1 MKKVSKIQ
9 WHGSEVKEGQAVPPV
24 LAKDEVSLEGLH
36 EGEIYVST
44 AEEDPAFFIRTN
56 RDNLAKF
63 EKITISQLRK
73 LFINKDRDDE
83 TEHSVTFN
91 KGLETLSA
99 VIREF
104 ISSEIFSSGLLGS
117 GFSIYEQDGEWI
129 AEFDRAIFRKAIFA
143 FEFIINRARSIAGDI
158 CVSSGNGKI
167 KSVETRG
174 DDYILELEGTMTFVP
189 DDFARCQVYG
199 NNPKYYWVKV
209 KAVEGKAIIVP
220 VSEFTESRPD
230 VGDELVQLGNE
241 TNTGRQSAIYIS
253 ASESGVPYVDVY
265 NGINKRNL
273 EGTLKTRMGGLDSIK
288 DNSFPADRQPN
299 GYGLYSDNCF
309 LKGVFLLSTGEDVL
323 TKFLVMEN
331 LFRSEMENLRN
342 EIQEK
347 DNYLSNSAF
356 ASNTDKWETTNDI
369 RFFTVGGKFLFFNG
383 NFYSNKKQVADII
396 KLSTRSVL
404 RIKASGIKQANA
416 DLARKPK
423 YNASD
428 GEGNETPPEFFVSF
442 RVRVLDHGVLT
453 IGFPGQGLYH
463 TETLE
468 PTDEFIQKEYSGTW
482 DGTGDFEMKFTGDAY
497 FYSLALTDNAFEE
510 MYTKF
515 STKIEQTNER
525 IELLATATSEM
536 GDKLQSSIEV
546 TAKDISLVSEKTN
559 KLDNTLTSMGIV
571 IDGDNGNIRQ
581 FVKKDGVISSIN
593 QTSESVSIDASKINL
608 NGAISANGN
617 VHITTD
623 GILKAIKGEFTDGVF
638 SGTVTSTSG
647 SIGGFNIEQSRLI
660 SSNRDDEMLLSSS
673 LIRFTNSYTSLY
685 IGADTYPS
693 EGGGSLSTPIRI
705 SSNRNIASATYGN
718 TGLYISIK
726 GSQAYDDVIYA
737 GNHALY
743 IPNGDICGFR
753 LKTRRVSKSQP
764 LFDMDSII
772 LSIATSD
779 VTYTLPP
786 SPQDGHI
793 IYIRKCS
800 GGNITVNGKI
810 LRGWGNTQDSITMQN
825 QDLCTFIY
833 DGFNKTWTVNYSG

>member
-24 LAKDEVSLEGLH
+24 LAKDELSLEGLH

-167 KSVETRG
+167 KSIGVRG
-174 DDYILELEGTMTFVP
+174 QDYVIELEGAMTFVP

-199 NNPKYYWVKV
+199 DNPKYYWVKV
-209 KAVEGKAIIVP
+209 KAVEDKAIIVP
-220 VSEFTESRPD
+220 MSEFTESLPA

-253 ASESGVPYVDVY
+253 TSESGVPYVDVY
-265 NGINKRNL
+265 NGINQRNL
-273 EGTLKTRMGGLDSIK
+273 EGTLKTRMGGLDGIK

-309 LKGVFLLSTGEDVL
+309 LKGVFLLSTGEDIL

-331 LFRSEMENLRN
+331 MFRSEMENLRN

-356 ASNTDKWETTNDI
+356 ASDTDRWETTNDI

-396 KLSTRSVL
+396 KLSTRNVL
-404 RIKASGIKQANA
+404 RIKASGIKQTNA

-428 GEGNETPPEFFVSF
+428 TQGNETAPEFFVSF

-453 IGFPGQGLYH
+453 IGFPGQGLYD

-515 STKIEQTNER
+515 STKIEQTNKS
-525 IELLATATSEM
+525 IELLAKATSEM
-536 GDKLQSSIEV
+536 GEELKSSIKV
-546 TAKDISLVSEKTN
+546 TAEDISLVSERTN

-571 IDGDNGNIRQ
+571 IDGDNGDITQ

-647 SIGGFNIEQSRLI
+647 SIGGFKISSDSLVNKGLSLDDKGILFTGEGVIAGIGINSFNATLGLNVPLFIENNSGQDKSIACALSAKGAYNREENIALSIISGCVSGFALKTKRLSTNYYTIQDESIIACYNTYNIELALP
-660 SSNRDDEMLLSSS
+660 EK
-673 LIRFTNSYTSLY
+673 
-685 IGADTYPS
+685 PS
-693 EGGGSLSTPIRI
+693 VGRI
-705 SSNRNIASATYGN
+705 VFVKRMNDY
-718 TGLYISIK
+718 SIK
-726 GSQAYDDVIYA
+726 VSGYEIHIYTDRE
-737 GNHALY
+737 H
-743 IPNGDICGFR
+743 
-753 LKTRRVSKSQP
+753 
-764 LFDMDSII
+764 
-772 LSIATSD
+772 TSS
-779 VTYTLPP
+779 TLT
-786 SPQDGHI
+786 
-793 IYIRKCS
+793 K
-800 GGNITVNGKI
+800 
-810 LRGWGNTQDSITMQN
+810 RGELQFF
-825 QDLCTFIY
+825 LY
-833 DGFNKTWTVNYSG
+833 DGQYWLCNWVTV

>member
-369 RFFTVGGKFLFFNG
+369 RFFTVGNKFLFFNG

-396 KLSTRSVL
+396 KLSTRNVL
-404 RIKASGIKQANA
+404 RIKASGIKQTNA

-428 GEGNETPPEFFVSF
+428 TQGNETAPEFFVSF

-571 IDGDNGNIRQ
+571 IDGDNGNITQ

-638 SGTVTSTSG
+638 SGTLNGVTGTFKKLTASESNEKVEIESNKISIRNTFQDKLINIGFQYISNTTEG
-647 SIGGFNIEQSRLI
+647 SMDIYGYSRGQIYRSYIGSYSFEQIYNGKTLMS
-660 SSNRDDEMLLSSS
+660 LSSS
-673 LIRFTNSYTSLY
+673 GLVFYNSNGDYFNKYLARGSNLEIVSSGHVIYTLESDSNCYVSCYNDKDLLLNLP
-685 IGADTYPS
+685 ASPS
-693 EGGGSLSTPIRI
+693 VGTRIEVKRI
-705 SSNRNIASATYGN
+705 SAYIKVSGNGHKIFRDREGDNVEINRG
-718 TGLYISIK
+718 
-726 GSQAYDDVIYA
+726 DVWM
-737 GNHALY
+737 
-743 IPNGDICGFR
+743 F
-753 LKTRRVSKSQP
+753 V
-764 LFDMDSII
+764 
-772 LSIATSD
+772 
-779 VTYTLPP
+779 
-786 SPQDGHI
+786 
-793 IYIRKCS
+793 
-800 GGNITVNGKI
+800 
-810 LRGWGNTQDSITMQN
+810 
-825 QDLCTFIY
+825 Y
-833 DGFNKTWTVNYSG
+833 DGTYWCANVIGR